1 MMEEVL
7 DIDGSVYEGG
17 GQILRNAIAFS
28 CLLQRPIRVWNIR
41 AGRSN
46 SGLRPQHL
54 TGIQLIEWMSRGRLE
69 GATIGSTEIT
79 FHPAFVNGG
88 QYEADTKTAGSVC
101 LLMQAAVPCMMFG
114 NGPIELRLLGGTN
127 AEMAPQVD
135 YQTMVFKPIA
145 EKFGVRFTC
154 DIKRRGYY
162 PKGGGEVF
170 IRSQPVKYLQSV
182 NMTDA
187 GQVTRIY
194 GRSFVAGQLP
204 PKVAH
209 IMAEHAKSTLKQKM
223 PNIPIHIDVLKEPN
237 HLAVGTASG
246 IIVVA
251 ETTTGCLL
259 AGSGL
264 GKKGRSAEDVG
275 YQAASSLLD
284 NLHHGGCVDD
294 YLQDQIIILMA
305 LAKGRS
311 CIRSGPLTLHTETA
325 IHVAKL
331 LTRAKFT
338 IKNLSQTQTI
348 IECEGIGLVNN
359 GI

>member
-1 MMEEVL
+1 MQCPV
-7 DIDGSVYEGG
+7 
-17 GQILRNAIAFS
+17 
-28 CLLQRPIRVWNIR
+28 RVWNIR

-69 GATIGSTEIT
+69 GANIGSTEIT
-79 FHPAFVNGG
+79 FYPAPVTAG

-114 NGPIELRLLGGTN
+114 NGPIQLRLLGGTN
-127 AEMAPQVD
+127 AEMAPQID
-135 YQTMVFKPIA
+135 YQTMIFKPVA
-145 EKFGVRFTC
+145 EKFGVRFDC

-170 IRSQPVKYLQSV
+170 IRSQPVKYLRAV

-187 GQVTRIY
+187 GNVTRIY

-209 IMAEHAKSTLKQKM
+209 IMADNAKAALKEKM
-223 PNIPIHIDVLKEPN
+223 PNIPMHIDVLKEPN
-237 HLAVGTASG
+237 HLAFGTASG

-251 ETTTGCLL
+251 ETSTGCIL

-275 YQAASSLLD
+275 YQAASNLLD
-284 NLHHGGCVDD
+284 NIHHGGCVDD

-305 LAKGRS
+305 LAKGKS
-311 CIRSGPLTLHTETA
+311 CIRCGPLTLHTETA
-325 IHVAKL
+325 IHIAKL
-331 LTRAKFT
+331 LTQAKFNV
-338 IKNLSQTQTI
+338 KNLSQTQTI
-348 IECEGIGLVNN
+348 IECEGIGLMNN
-359 GI
+359 AI